1 MTDHDATPGGPAY
14 PQEGPPR
21 ADAPE
26 QPTAAYP
33 PGTYPYAHAGYGQA
47 APGYGQAASGY
58 GQAGPGYGPG
68 QAAPG
73 YGPGQPGGPGYPG
86 YTYPGSGH
94 PGYGQ
99 GGYPPPSYP
108 VGHSAYAGY
117 PGGPE
122 GGSGK
127 THKKVLAGVAAV
139 AFAIGAGGTALA
151 TGAIHSP
158 IHGSAALSTS
168 AIVSKA
174 DPAVVDIV
182 SRLGNQGAAAAGT
195 GIVLTS
201 DGTILTN
208 NHVIDGATAI
218 RVTDVG
224 NGQTYSATV
233 KGYDASKD
241 IAVLKLKNASGLA
254 TAAIGDSSSVQF
266 GDKVVA
272 VGNAGGRGGLPSV
285 ATGKVTGLASSITAF
300 NEGDGTSER
309 LTGVLQTNAN
319 IQPGDSGGP
328 LLDRSGEVIG
338 INTAAGK
345 SGPTTSAATTTQAFA
360 VPINRAMSIA
370 KQIESGTGSATLHIG
385 PTAFLGVAVDNQHQ
399 SLGGNG
405 AVIAGTVPD
414 GAASKAGITAG
425 DEIVSLGGQSIGS
438 ATDIRSALVTHHPG
452 DKVKVT
458 WMDASGQQHS
468 VTVTLGSGPPA

>member
-14 PQEGPPR
+14 PQEGPRR

-47 APGYGQAASGY
+47 APGYGQAG
-58 GQAGPGYGPG
+58 
-68 QAAPG
+68 PG

-158 IHGSAALSTS
+158 IHGSTALSTS

-224 NGQTYSATV
+224 NGRTYSASVT
-233 KGYDASKD
+233 GYDASRD

-254 TAAIGDSSSVQF
+254 TADIGDSSGVQL

-309 LTGVLQTNAN
+309 LTGVLHAN

-345 SGPTTSAATTTQAFA
+345 SGTTTSAATTTQAFA

-370 KQIESGTGSATLHIG
+370 NQIESGTGSATLHIG
-385 PTAFLGVAVDNQHQ
+385 PTAFLGVAVDSQHQ

-405 AVIAGTVPD
+405 AVIAGTVPG

-468 VTVTLGSGPPA
+468 VTVALGSCPPA

>member
-21 ADAPE
+21 ADTPV

-33 PGTYPYAHAGYGQA
+33 QGTYPYSHA
-47 APGYGQAASGY
+47 GY
-58 GQAGPGYGPG
+58 GQAGPGQP
-68 QAAPG
+68 
-73 YGPGQPGGPGYPG
+73 GPGQPGQPGYPG
-86 YTYPGSGH
+86 YPGGYAHPGYGH

-122 GGSGK
+122 GHEGRSGK
-127 THKKVLAGVAAV
+127 TSKKIMAGVAAG

-158 IHGSAALSTS
+158 IHGSRPLSTA

-182 SRLGNQGAAAAGT
+182 SKLGNQGAAAAGT
-195 GIVLTS
+195 GIVLSS

-224 NGQTYSATV
+224 NGRTYTASVT
-233 KGYDASKD
+233 GYDASRD

-254 TAAIGDSSSVQF
+254 TADIGNSSEVQL

-285 ATGKVTGLASSITAF
+285 ATGKVTGLSSSITASD
-300 NEGDGTSER
+300 EGTGTSER
-309 LTGVLQTNAN
+309 LVGVLQTNAN

-328 LLDRSGEVIG
+328 LLNRSGEVVG
-338 INTAAGK
+338 INTAASK
-345 SGPTTSAATTTQAFA
+345 SGTTTSAAVTTQAFA

-370 KQIESGTGSATLHIG
+370 QQIESGTGSTTVHVG
-385 PTAFLGVAVDNQHQ
+385 PTAFLGVAIASQQQ
-399 SLGGNG
+399 SPAGNG
-405 AVIAGTVPD
+405 ATIAGTVPG
-414 GAASKAGITAG
+414 GAASQAGLAAG
-425 DEIVSLGGQSIGS
+425 DEIVSLGGQSVGS
-438 ATDIRSALVTHHPG
+438 PSDIRSALVTHHPG

-468 VTVTLGSGPPA
+468 VTVTLGSGPAA

>member
-14 PQEGPPR
+14 PQADPPH
-21 ADAPE
+21 
-26 QPTAAYP
+26 
-33 PGTYPYAHAGYGQA
+33 GTYPYSHAGYG
-47 APGYGQAASGY
+47 YGQ
-58 GQAGPGYGPG
+58 
-68 QAAPG
+68 
-73 YGPGQPGGPGYPG
+73 
-86 YTYPGSGH
+86 

-99 GGYPPPSYP
+99 GGSPTPGYQA
-108 VGHSAYAGY
+108 AYHESHAG
-117 PGGPE
+117 P
-122 GGSGK
+122 SGK
-127 THKKVLAGVAAV
+127 THKKILAGVAAV
-139 AFAIGAGGTALA
+139 AFAVGAGGTALA
-151 TGAIHSP
+151 TGTIHTP
-158 IHGSAALSTS
+158 GSSGGALSTS
-168 AIVSKA
+168 AIVSEA

-182 SRLGNQGAAAAGT
+182 TRLGNQGAVAAGT

-224 NGQTYSATV
+224 NGQTYTATV
-233 KGYDASKD
+233 TGYDASRD
-241 IAVLKLKNASGLA
+241 IAVIKLRNASGLA
-254 TAAIGDSSSVQF
+254 TAHIGDSSDVQL

-309 LTGVLQTNAN
+309 LTGVLQTNAD

-328 LLDRSGEVIG
+328 LLDSSGEVIG

-345 SGPTTSAATTTQAFA
+345 SGTTTSAATTTQAFA

-370 KQIESGTGSATLHIG
+370 RQIESGTGSATVHVG
-385 PTAFLGVAVDNQHQ
+385 ATAFLGVAVSSQQQ

-405 AVIAGTVPD
+405 ALIAGAVD
-414 GAASKAGITAG
+414 GGAASTAGIGAG
-425 DEIVSLGGQSIGS
+425 DEITSLGGQSVTS
-438 ATDIRSALVTHHPG
+438 ATDIRNTLVTHHPG

-458 WMDASGQQHS
+458 WMDSSGQQHS

>member
-21 ADAPE
+21 ADTPV

-33 PGTYPYAHAGYGQA
+33 QGTYPQGTYPYSHA
-47 APGYGQAASGY
+47 GY
-58 GQAGPGYGPG
+58 GQAGPG
-68 QAAPG
+68 Q
-73 YGPGQPGGPGYPG
+73 PGQPGYPGYPG
-86 YTYPGSGH
+86 YTHPGYGH

-122 GGSGK
+122 SHEGRSGK
-127 THKKVLAGVAAV
+127 THKKIMAGVAAG

-158 IHGSAALSTS
+158 IHGSTVLSTS
-168 AIVSKA
+168 AIVNKA

-182 SRLGNQGAAAAGT
+182 SKLGDQGAAAAGT
-195 GIVLTS
+195 GIVLSS

-224 NGQTYSATV
+224 NGRTYTASVT
-233 KGYDASKD
+233 GYDASRD

-254 TAAIGDSSSVQF
+254 TAAIGDSSEVQL

-285 ATGKVTGLASSITAF
+285 ATGKVTGLASSITATD
-300 NEGDGTSER
+300 EGDGTSER

-328 LLDRSGEVIG
+328 LLNRSGEVVG
-338 INTAAGK
+338 INTAASK
-345 SGPTTSAATTTQAFA
+345 SGTTTSAATTTQAFA

-370 KQIESGTGSATLHIG
+370 KQIESGTGSTTLHIG
-385 PTAFLGVAVDNQHQ
+385 PTAFLGVAIASQQQ
-399 SLGGNG
+399 SPGGNG
-405 AVIAGTVPD
+405 AAIAGTVPG
-414 GAASKAGITAG
+414 GAASQAGLAAG

-438 ATDIRSALVTHHPG
+438 ASDIRTALVTHHPG

-458 WMDASGQQHS
+458 WVDANGQQHS

>member
-14 PQEGPPR
+14 PQEGPSR
-21 ADAPE
+21 ADTPV

-33 PGTYPYAHAGYGQA
+33 QGTYPYSHA
-47 APGYGQAASGY
+47 GY
-58 GQAGPGYGPG
+58 GQAGPGQP
-68 QAAPG
+68 
-73 YGPGQPGGPGYPG
+73 GPGQPGQPGYPG
-86 YTYPGSGH
+86 YPGGYAHPGYGH

-122 GGSGK
+122 SHEGRSGK
-127 THKKVLAGVAAV
+127 TSKKIMAGVAAG

-158 IHGSAALSTS
+158 IHGSRPLSTA

-182 SRLGNQGAAAAGT
+182 SKLGNQGAAAAGT
-195 GIVLTS
+195 GIVLSS

-224 NGQTYSATV
+224 NGKTYTASVT
-233 KGYDASKD
+233 GYDASRD

-254 TAAIGDSSSVQF
+254 TADIGNSSEVQL

-285 ATGKVTGLASSITAF
+285 ATGKVTGLSSSITASD
-300 NEGDGTSER
+300 EGTGTSER
-309 LTGVLQTNAN
+309 LVGVLQTNAN

-328 LLDRSGEVIG
+328 LLNRSGEVVG
-338 INTAAGK
+338 INTAASK
-345 SGPTTSAATTTQAFA
+345 SGTTTSAAVTTQAFA

-370 KQIESGTGSATLHIG
+370 QQIESGTGSTTVHVG
-385 PTAFLGVAVDNQHQ
+385 PTAFLGVAIASQQQ
-399 SLGGNG
+399 SPGGNG
-405 AVIAGTVPD
+405 ATIAGTVPG
-414 GAASKAGITAG
+414 GAASQAGLAAG
-425 DEIVSLGGQSIGS
+425 DEIVSLGGQSVGS
-438 ATDIRSALVTHHPG
+438 PSDIRSALVTHHPG

-458 WMDASGQQHS
+458 WVNANGQQHS
-468 VTVTLGSGPPA
+468 VTVTLGSGPAA

>member
-21 ADAPE
+21 ADTPV

-33 PGTYPYAHAGYGQA
+33 QGTYPYSHA
-47 APGYGQAASGY
+47 GY
-58 GQAGPGYGPG
+58 GQAGPGQP
-68 QAAPG
+68 
-73 YGPGQPGGPGYPG
+73 GPGQPGQPGYPG
-86 YTYPGSGH
+86 YPGGYAHPGYGH

-122 GGSGK
+122 GHEGRSGK
-127 THKKVLAGVAAV
+127 TSKKIMAGVAAG

-158 IHGSAALSTS
+158 IHGNAPLSTS
-168 AIVSKA
+168 AIVSKT

-254 TAAIGDSSSVQF
+254 TADIGNSSEVQL

-285 ATGKVTGLASSITAF
+285 ATGKVTGLSSSITASD
-300 NEGDGTSER
+300 EGTGTSER
-309 LTGVLQTNAN
+309 LVGVLQTNAN

-328 LLDRSGEVIG
+328 LLNRSGEVIG
-338 INTAAGK
+338 INTGAGK
-345 SGPTTSAATTTQAFA
+345 SGTTTSAATTTQAFA

-370 KQIESGTGSATLHIG
+370 QQIESGTGSTTVHVG
-385 PTAFLGVAVDNQHQ
+385 PTAFLGVAIASQQQ
-399 SLGGNG
+399 SPGGNG
-405 AVIAGTVPD
+405 ATIAGTVPG
-414 GAASKAGITAG
+414 GAASQAGLAAG
-425 DEIVSLGGQSIGS
+425 DEIVSLGGQSVGS
-438 ATDIRSALVTHHPG
+438 PSDIRSALVTHHPG

-468 VTVTLGSGPPA
+468 VTVTLGSGPAA

>member
-14 PQEGPPR
+14 PQEGPLR
-21 ADAPE
+21 ADAPV

-33 PGTYPYAHAGYGQA
+33 QGTYPYTHAGYGPAGPGYAQAGPGYGQAGPGYAQPGAGYGQA
-47 APGYGQAASGY
+47 APGQ
-58 GQAGPGYGPG
+58 
-68 QAAPG
+68 
-73 YGPGQPGGPGYPG
+73 PG

-122 GGSGK
+122 GSSGK

-195 GIVLTS
+195 GIVLSS

-224 NGQTYSATV
+224 NGRTYTASVT
-233 KGYDASKD
+233 GYDASRD

-254 TAAIGDSSSVQF
+254 TATIGDSSSVQL

-300 NEGDGTSER
+300 DEGDGTSER

-328 LLDRSGEVIG
+328 LLNRSGEVIG
-338 INTAAGK
+338 INTAASK
-345 SGPTTSAATTTQAFA
+345 SGTTTSAATTTQAFA

-370 KQIESGTGSATLHIG
+370 QQIESGTGSATVHIG
-385 PTAFLGVAVDNQHQ
+385 PTAFLGVAIASQQQ
-399 SLGGNG
+399 SPGSNS
-405 AVIAGTVPD
+405 AVIAGTVPG
-414 GAASKAGITAG
+414 GAASKAGLAAG
-425 DEIVSLGGQSIGS
+425 DEIVSLGGQSIDS
-438 ATDIRSALVTHHPG
+438 ANDIRSALVTHHPG

-468 VTVTLGSGPPA
+468 VTVALGSGPPA

>member
-21 ADAPE
+21 ADTPV

-33 PGTYPYAHAGYGQA
+33 QGTYPYPQA
-47 APGYGQAASGY
+47 GY
-58 GQAGPGYGPG
+58 GQAGPGQP
-68 QAAPG
+68 
-73 YGPGQPGGPGYPG
+73 GPGQPGQPGYPG
-86 YTYPGSGH
+86 YPGYAHPGYGH

-122 GGSGK
+122 GHEGRSGK
-127 THKKVLAGVAAV
+127 THKKIMAGVAAG

-158 IHGSAALSTS
+158 IHGRTVLSTS
-168 AIVSKA
+168 AIVNKA

-182 SRLGNQGAAAAGT
+182 SKLGNQGAAAAGT

-224 NGQTYSATV
+224 NGRTYTASVT
-233 KGYDASKD
+233 GYDASRD

-254 TAAIGDSSSVQF
+254 TATIGDSSGVQL

-285 ATGKVTGLASSITAF
+285 ATGKVTGLASSITAT

-328 LLDRSGEVIG
+328 LLNRSGEVVG

-345 SGPTTSAATTTQAFA
+345 SGTTTSAATTTQAFA

-370 KQIESGTGSATLHIG
+370 QQIESGTGSATLHIG
-385 PTAFLGVAVDNQHQ
+385 PTAFLGVAISSQQQ
-399 SLGGNG
+399 SPSGNG
-405 AVIAGTVPD
+405 AAIAGTVPG
-414 GAASKAGITAG
+414 GAASQAGLAAG
-425 DEIVSLGGQSIGS
+425 DEIVSVGGQSIGS
-438 ATDIRSALVTHHPG
+438 PSDIRTALVTHHPG

-458 WMDASGQQHS
+458 WLDANGQQHS

>member
-1 MTDHDATPGGPAY
+1 MTDHDATPGGPAF
-14 PQEGPPR
+14 PQDGLPR
-21 ADAPE
+21 ADTPV

-33 PGTYPYAHAGYGQA
+33 QGTYQYPQAGYGQ
-47 APGYGQAASGY
+47 P
-58 GQAGPGYGPG
+58 
-68 QAAPG
+68 
-73 YGPGQPGGPGYPG
+73 GPGQPGQPGYPG
-86 YTYPGSGH
+86 YPGYAH
-94 PGYGQ
+94 PGYGHAAYGQ

-122 GGSGK
+122 NHEGRSGK
-127 THKKVLAGVAAV
+127 TSKKIMAGVAAG

-158 IHGSAALSTS
+158 IHGSRPLSTS
-168 AIVSKA
+168 AIVNKA

-182 SRLGNQGAAAAGT
+182 SKLGNQGAAAAGT
-195 GIVLTS
+195 GIVLSS

-224 NGQTYSATV
+224 NGQTYTASVT
-233 KGYDASKD
+233 GYDASRD

-254 TAAIGDSSSVQF
+254 TAAIGDSSEVQL

-285 ATGKVTGLASSITAF
+285 ATGKVTGLASSITASD
-300 NEGDGTSER
+300 EGTGTSER
-309 LTGVLQTNAN
+309 LVGVLQTNAN

-328 LLDRSGEVIG
+328 LLNRSGEVVG
-338 INTAAGK
+338 INTAASK
-345 SGPTTSAATTTQAFA
+345 SGTTTSAAVTTQAFA

-370 KQIESGTGSATLHIG
+370 KQIESGTGSTTVHVG
-385 PTAFLGVAVDNQHQ
+385 PTAFLGVAIASQHQ
-399 SLGGNG
+399 SVGGNG
-405 AVIAGTVPD
+405 ATIAGTVPG
-414 GAASKAGITAG
+414 GAASQAGLTAG
-425 DEIVSLGGQSIGS
+425 DEIVSVGGQSIGS
-438 ATDIRSALVTHHPG
+438 PSDIRSALVTHHPG

-458 WMDASGQQHS
+458 WMDANGQQHS
-468 VTVTLGSGPPA
+468 VTVTLGSGPAA